1 MNIILKLI
9 RRVMVFSL
17 VLTFY
22 LISPLIATGETNEQE
37 VVEPEIIMGQT
48 NQPIDLG
55 NGLRLLEGIYLF
67 GVNQDNKLI
76 VDLLMKI

>member
-1 MNIILKLI
+1 MNTILKSI
-9 RRVMVFSL
+9 RKIMVFL
-17 VLTFY
+17 LAFTFY
-22 LISPLIATGETNEQE
+22 LLSPLIAMGETNEQE